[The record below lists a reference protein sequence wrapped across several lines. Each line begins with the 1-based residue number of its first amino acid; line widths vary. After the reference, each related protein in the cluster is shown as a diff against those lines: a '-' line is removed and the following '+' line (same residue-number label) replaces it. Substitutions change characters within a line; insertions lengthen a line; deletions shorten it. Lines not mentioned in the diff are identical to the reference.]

1 MAKIAYIRRKFTP
14 EAVALIKT
22 CDKIVTEYARAGR
35 DLTLRQLYYQ
45 LVAHDHFPDSRKWA
59 RLPTGKWV
67 RDDNGTKNAEP
78 NYDWLGTVMTDAR
91 MAGLIDWNTMVDRTR
106 ATSSNPFWVNPAQLI
121 GNVAGAYHEDLWATQ
136 PHRVMCMIEKEALSG
151 MLENTCPALDVPY
164 LSCRGYM
171 SMSEMWRVG
180 QRIIRWWE
188 DGRRT
193 TGLAGR
199 TALREGQP
207 TIILHLGDHD
217 PSGIDMTRDI
227 ADRLAIFCEHHD
239 CPAPEVRRI
248 ALTMEQVRQYDPPPN
263 PAKLSDSRCA
273 AYIQEYGDE
282 SWELDAMPAEDLEA
296 LITESITEL
305 IDSEAMDEAMAR
317 MEKQRETISLVTDN
331 WDEAVEHCEG
341 L

>member
-1 MAKIAYIRRKFTP
+1 MAKIAYIRKKFTP
-14 EAVALIKT
+14 EAAAIIKV
-22 CDKIVTEYARAGR
+22 CDRIVTQYAAAGR

-45 LVAHDHFPDSRKWA
+45 LVAHDHFPDTRKWA

-78 NYDWLGTVMTDAR
+78 NYDWLGTVITDAR

-106 ATSSNPFWVNPAQLI
+106 ATAMNNFWANPAQLI
-121 GNVAGAYHEDLWATQ
+121 ENVAGAYHEDLWAKQ
-136 PHRVMCMIEKEALSG
+136 EHRVMCMIEKEALSG
-151 MLENTCPALDVPY
+151 MLENTCPELDVPY

-171 SMSEMWRVG
+171 SMSEMWRVA
-180 QRIIRWWE
+180 QRIIRWHK
-188 DGRRT
+188 T
-193 TGLAGR
+193 F
-199 TALREGQP
+199 GQD

-227 ADRLAIFCEHHD
+227 GERLAVFCEAHG
-239 CPAPEVRRI
+239 CPAPDVRRI

-273 AYIQEYGDE
+273 AYIAEYGDE

-305 IDSEAMDEAMAR
+305 LDGPAWDEAR
-317 MEKQRETISLVTDN
+317 EHMEQQRGTISLVTDN
-331 WDEAVEHCEG
+331 WDEAVEHCSE